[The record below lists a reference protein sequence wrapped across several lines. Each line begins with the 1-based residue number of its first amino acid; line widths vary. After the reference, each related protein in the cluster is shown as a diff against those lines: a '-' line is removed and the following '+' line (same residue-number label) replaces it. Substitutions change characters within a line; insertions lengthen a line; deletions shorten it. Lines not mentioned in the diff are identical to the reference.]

1 LSGVTIQPASD
12 RSLFISFG
20 DEISIEAHHQV
31 SRLTRALEGQRVVL
45 NLHPAYASVLIDFDP
60 RFHSHADIEALAR
73 QRMETVTDEAREAR
87 VVEIPVCYGGEFGPD
102 LEDVARHARLAPERV
117 VELHAAT
124 DYLVYFVG
132 FSTCFPYLGG
142 LPPELATPRLSAPRK
157 HVPAGSVAIGGS
169 QAGIYPLASP
179 GGWRIVG
186 RTPLRL
192 FDPQASPPPLLRMGD
207 RVRFIRVANPEVGLA
222 DLVGQA
228 VPPAT
233 QLPSPIRVLLPG
245 LQTTVQD
252 LGRFGYTHFG
262 VSASGAA
269 DPLALRAGNLLVGN
283 AENAAALEMTLVGG
297 SFAFEMDAVISLTGS
312 DFGAGL
318 PLWTAVEIKA
328 GQTVR
333 CGATRSGARGYLA
346 VRGGIGV
353 PKAMGSASVHVMTGV
368 GGRPLRAGDV
378 LSIGDAAIRRPRTG
392 GPRGRHHAPEFARTG
407 PLRVTPGPQAH
418 WFSDEL
424 YAAAYQVAEESNR
437 MGIRLRGPAIPSPA
451 GHMLTEG
458 VPLGAIQIPP
468 DGQPIILFVEHQ
480 TTGGYPKPANV
491 ISADFWRLGQL
502 RPRDEVRFERVTLE
516 QASAL
521 LRQQEQWLYALV

>member
-20 DEISIEAHHQV
+20 DEISLDAHHRV
-31 SRLTRALEGQRVVL
+31 ASLTRALEGQRGVL
-45 NLHPAYASVLIDFDP
+45 NLHPAFASVLIDFDP
-60 RFHSHADIEALAR
+60 RHHSHADIEALAR
-73 QRMETVTDEAREAR
+73 ERIDAARDDTCEARM
-87 VVEIPVCYGGEFGPD
+87 VEIPVCYGGEFGPD
-102 LEDVARHARLAPERV
+102 LEDVARHAGLSPERV
-117 VELHAAT
+117 IELHAAA

-132 FSTCFPYLGG
+132 FATCFPSLGG

-157 HVPAGSVAIGGS
+157 NVPAGSVAIGGS

-186 RTPLRL
+186 RTPLTL
-192 FDPQASPPPLLRMGD
+192 FDPQSSPPPLLRMGD
-207 RVRFIRVANPEVGLA
+207 RVRFVPTTRFTG
-222 DLVGQA
+222 LVGQA
-228 VPPAT
+228 LPPANP
-233 QLPSPIRVLLPG
+233 LAAHIRVLSAG

-252 LGRFGYTHFG
+252 LGRFGYAHFG

-269 DPLALRAGNLLVGN
+269 DPVALRAGNLLVGN

-297 SFAFEMDAVISLTGS
+297 TFEFETDAVIALTGS

-318 PLWTAVEIKA
+318 PLWTPIQIKA
-328 GQTVR
+328 GDTVR
-333 CGATRSGARGYLA
+333 CGPTRSGARAYLA
-346 VRGGIGV
+346 VRGGIAV
-353 PKAMGSASVHVMTGV
+353 PQAMGSASVHIVTGV

-378 LSIGDAAIRRPRTG
+378 LPIGDAAIRRPRAA
-392 GPRGRHHAPEFARTG
+392 PRRVPEFARPA

-418 WFSDEL
+418 WFSGDL
-424 YAAAYQVAEESNR
+424 YNAAYRVAEESSR
-437 MGIRLRGPAIPSPA
+437 MGLRLRGPAIPSPA

-458 VPLGAIQIPP
+458 VPLGAIQVPP

-502 RPRDEVRFERVTLE
+502 RPRDEVRFERVTIE
-516 QASAL
+516 QALDL
-521 LRQQEQWLYALV
+521 LRQQEQWLYALL

>member
-1 LSGVTIQPASD
+1 VTIQPASD
-12 RSLFISFG
+12 RSVFISFG
-20 DEISIEAHHQV
+20 DEISLAAHHQV
-31 SRLTRALEGQRVVL
+31 ARLTRALEGQRGVL
-45 NLHPAYASVLIDFDP
+45 NLHPAFASVLIDFDP
-60 RFHSHADIEALAR
+60 RLCGHADIDALAR
-73 QRMETVTDEAREAR
+73 ERMEAAGDQALEAR
-87 VVEIPVCYGGEFGPD
+87 VVEIPICYGGEFGPD
-102 LEDVARHARLAPERV
+102 LEDVARHTGLAPERV
-117 VELHAAT
+117 VELHASA

-132 FSTCFPYLGG
+132 FATCFPYLGG

-186 RTPLRL
+186 RTPLCL

-207 RVRFIRVANPEVGLA
+207 HVRFLPQSALSAATKQPVQPLSDGVPSGPGSEHIRVV
-222 DLVGQA
+222 
-228 VPPAT
+228 
-233 QLPSPIRVLLPG
+233 SPG

-252 LGRFGYTHFG
+252 LGRFGYSHFG
-262 VSASGAA
+262 ISASGAA

-297 SFAFEMDAVISLTGS
+297 SFEFETDAVIALTGS

-353 PKAMGSASVHVMTGV
+353 PKVMGSASVHVMTGV

-378 LSIGDAAIRRPRTG
+378 LPIGDAAIRRPRAV
-392 GPRGRHHAPEFARTG
+392 PRRAPEFARTG

-424 YAAAYQVAEESNR
+424 YAAAYRVAEESNR
-437 MGIRLRGPAIPSPA
+437 MGIRLRGLAIPSPA

-458 VPLGAIQIPP
+458 VPLGAIQVPP
-468 DGQPIILFVEHQ
+468 DGQPIILSVEHQ

-516 QASAL
+516 QALDL
-521 LRQQEQWLYALV
+521 LREQEQWLYALV

>member
-1 LSGVTIQPASD
+1 MTIQPASD

-31 SRLTRALEGQRVVL
+31 AHLTHALEGQRGVL
-45 NLHPAYASVLIDFDP
+45 NLHPAFASVLIDFDP
-60 RFHSHADIEALAR
+60 RLHTHADIEALAR
-73 QRMETVTDEAREAR
+73 RRVETAVDEAREAR

-102 LEDVARHARLAPERV
+102 LEDVARHAGLAPERV
-117 VELHAAT
+117 IELHAAA

-132 FSTCFPYLGG
+132 FATCFPYLGG

-186 RTPLRL
+186 RTPLTL
-192 FDPQASPPPLLRMGD
+192 FDPRSSPPPLLRMGD
-207 RVRFIRVANPEVGLA
+207 RVRF
-222 DLVGQA
+222 
-228 VPPAT
+228 VPVQP
-233 QLPSPIRVLLPG
+233 LPDGRGSDPHSEPRPLGSGFRVLSPG

-283 AENAAALEMTLVGG
+283 AENAAALEMTLLGG
-297 SFAFEMDAVISLTGS
+297 SFEFEVDAVIALTGS

-318 PLWTAVEIKA
+318 PLWTAIEIKA
-328 GQTVR
+328 GETVR
-333 CGATRSGARGYLA
+333 CGATRSGARAYLA

-378 LSIGDAAIRRPRTG
+378 LPIGGAAIRRPRAV
-392 GPRGRHHAPEFARTG
+392 PRRAPEFARAG
-407 PLRVTPGPQAH
+407 PLRVTSGPQAH

-424 YAAAYQVAEESNR
+424 YAAAYRVAEESDR

-502 RPRDEVRFERVTLE
+502 RPRDEVQFERVSLE
-516 QASAL
+516 QALDL
-521 LRQQEQWLYALV
+521 LRRQEQWLYALV